1 MSSIMTLIPTNT
13 KSDNNKNND
22 ESIIFTMTINFPF
35 TNVTVM
41 ILSMS
46 FGYIGK
52 KNYCNLGVI
61 CHIMSLSSKRKKR
74 KHLTTFLITYS
85 LLYLTP

>member
-22 ESIIFTMTINFPF
+22 ESIIFRMTINFPF
-35 TNVTVM
+35 TNVTNDF
-41 ILSMS
+41 INELWI
-46 FGYIGK
+46 YWK

-61 CHIMSLSSKRKKR
+61 CHIMSLSSKRKKENI
-74 KHLTTFLITYS
+74 LQLFLSHIVYS
-85 LLYLTP
+85 T

>member
-1 MSSIMTLIPTNT
+1 MYEQVSSIMTLIPTNT
-13 KSDNNKNND
+13 KSDNNND

-52 KNYCNLGVI
+52 KKTI
-61 CHIMSLSSKRKKR
+61 A
-74 KHLTTFLITYS
+74 T
-85 LLYLTP
+85 

>member
-22 ESIIFTMTINFPF
+22 ESIIFRMTINFPF

-52 KNYCNLGVI
+52 KKTI
-61 CHIMSLSSKRKKR
+61 A
-74 KHLTTFLITYS
+74 T
-85 LLYLTP
+85 